1 MDRRR
6 LVVVEDD
13 PMTRGLIAQVLEV
26 AGFAVATASNG
37 SDARRA
43 VEMTDPDGVLLDVD
57 LGLGP
62 TGFDVADALLLEFP
76 HLAVIFLT
84 HLPDSRFAGRAPAS
98 LPKGAAYLHKEQLA
112 DPKRI
117 AEAVDSVLRGT
128 SKHAF
133 RDDLRPDRPLAKLSQ
148 TQISVLR
155 MVALG
160 LSNQQIA
167 ERRGT
172 TVRAVADVITRALEI
187 AGVDPE
193 LVGSARVA
201 AAREYM
207 VAAGLPLAEL

>member
-1 MDRRR
+1 MERRR

-13 PMTRGLIAQVLEV
+13 PMTRGLLATALEA
-26 AGFAVATASNG
+26 AGYAVATASNG

-43 VEMTDPDGVLLDVD
+43 VELTDPDGVLLDVD

-62 TGFDVADALLLEFP
+62 TGFDIADALLLQYP
-76 HLAVIFLT
+76 HLAIIFLT
-84 HLPDSRFAGRAPAS
+84 HLPDARFAGRSPQS
-98 LPKGAAYLHKEQLA
+98 LPAGAGYLHKEQLA
-112 DPKRI
+112 DPGRL
-117 AEAVDSVLRGT
+117 AEAIDAVLRGA
-128 SKHAF
+128 KHGF
-133 RDDLRPDRPLAKLSQ
+133 RDDLRPERPLAKLSQ

-160 LSNQQIA
+160 HSNQQIA

-172 TVRAVADVITRALEI
+172 TVRAVQDVITRALEV

-207 VAAGLPLAEL
+207 VAAGLPLSGQ